1 MEAIVQ
7 SQYHEILATGSVIS
21 FNEDHLVMHLPLEGE
36 DLSFILSFGSDSSNT
51 EKPSVEVIPHGERK
65 LELKFIN
72 FDYDMGTGNNTP
84 IEVGLIDEKALYF
97 SYRIYSLVD
106 SSSRLVHYTFYLKK

>member
-1 MEAIVQ
+1 MEAIVR
-7 SQYHEILATGSVIS
+7 SQHHDVLAAGSVIS

-36 DLSFILSFGSDSSNT
+36 DLSFILSFGSDPSSA

-84 IEVGLIDEKALYF
+84 IEVGVIDERALYF
-97 SYRIYSLVD
+97 SYRVYSLAD
-106 SSSRLVHYTFYLKK
+106 SNSRLLHYTFYLKK